1 MSQANFID
9 LTGQTFGR
17 LTVIERGED
26 HVSRCG
32 AKKVRWRCKCT
43 CGNETLVVSAALRLG
58 NTKSCG
64 CLHDEG
70 RQDALIDLTGM
81 TFGRLTVIER
91 GPDYIT
97 PKGVHESQWWCN
109 CSCGKPDRVL
119 ISGKGMKQGRVKSC
133 GCYSRDAARA
143 KAINLTGRVFGKLTV
158 IERAGYKT
166 TKSGQ
171 QHIQWKCR
179 CECGRETI
187 VPGGDLNS
195 GNTKSCGRCKNENHY
210 EFFDDYVIGYTNT
223 GASFI
228 VDLDDFERVSQRY
241 WGNYNSGNGEYI
253 ENHEG
258 GKRMPLH
265 RFIMN
270 AEKGEVIDHI
280 NHDTTDN
287 RKVNLRKVTMMQNSI
302 NRKRRSDNTS
312 GYTGVY
318 QKKGSTRWYANI
330 KVNKENISLGSF
342 ATKEEAAEARRE
354 AEVKYFGE
362 YAFQTGT
369 EMVPKVARSKKS
381 EAV

>member
-1 MSQANFID
+1 MSTFKD

-17 LTVIERGED
+17 LTVIERVD
-26 HVSRCG
+26 
-32 AKKVRWRCKCT
+32 
-43 CGNETLVVSAALRLG
+43 NYVSASGKYSEARWKCRCECSNQILVPGSRLRKG

-64 CLHDEG
+64 CSHYDG
-70 RQDALIDLTGM
+70 
-81 TFGRLTVIER
+81 
-91 GPDYIT
+91 
-97 PKGVHESQWWCN
+97 S
-109 CSCGKPDRVL
+109 
-119 ISGKGMKQGRVKSC
+119 
-133 GCYSRDAARA
+133 SRIVD
-143 KAINLTGRVFGKLTV
+143 LTGRVFGKLIV

-187 VPGGDLNS
+187 VPGRDLSS
-195 GNTKSCGRCKNENHY
+195 GNTQSCGQCKNENHY
-210 EFFDDYVIGYTNT
+210 EFFDDYVVGYTNT

-228 VDLDDFERVSQRY
+228 VDLDDYERVSPRY

-312 GYTGVY
+312 GYTGVF
-318 QKKGSTRWYANI
+318 QKRDSTRWYANI
-330 KVNKENISLGSF
+330 TVNKEIIRLGSF
-342 ATKEEAAEARRE
+342 ATKQEAIEARRE
-354 AEVKYFGE
+354 AEIKYFGE
-362 YAFQTGT
+362 YAFQTGN
-369 EMVPKVARSKKS
+369 EMVPKVERSKKS
-381 EAV
+381 EAA